1 MLNSSGKKGQNR
13 SLLIT
18 DISWGR
24 MVVEGVGGLFH
35 STC

>member
-1 MLNSSGKKGQNR
+1 MGQTK

-18 DISWGR
+18 GISWGR